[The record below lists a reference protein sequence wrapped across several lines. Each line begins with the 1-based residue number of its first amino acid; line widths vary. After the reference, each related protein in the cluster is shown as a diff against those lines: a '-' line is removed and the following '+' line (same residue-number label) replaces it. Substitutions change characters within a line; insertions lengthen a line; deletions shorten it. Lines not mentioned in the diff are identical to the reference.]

1 MTLAAR
7 IGDRHTCKYPGHV
20 GGPILSGEETVLIG
34 GVPAARAGDLAE
46 CEGPPDV
53 IAEGERTVEIG
64 GQPAARLGDATYGGR
79 VAGGLSTVTI
89 GPHPLKAAF
98 RKAAAR
104 GDALVARPARR

>member
-7 IGDRHTCKYPGHV
+7 LGDRHSCKYPGHV

-34 GVPAARAGDLAE
+34 GLPAACAGDLAE

-64 GQPAARLGDATYGGR
+64 GRAAARLGDATFGGR
-79 VAGGLSTVTI
+79 IGGGLATVTI
-89 GPHPLKAAF
+89 GAHPLKRAL
-98 RKAAAR
+98 REAAAR
-104 GDALVARPARR
+104 GDALVAKRARR